1 MRKLNLLFLLIL
13 TSPFYLKGMEY
24 TTVLKGKVVDRES
37 TTLYIIK
44 EVDDVRYQ
52 SEEISIDENG
62 YFLHDLNFSAIEA
75 YQLIFKDELDKGAWR
90 PITFFPDND
99 TIEFVLYSFELAD
112 NHEIRNSK
120 LSNKIA
126 ELYLNMQNEF
136 MPKYEYLSEKLDSL
150 SRINEINS
158 GYGQEI
164 LDQLNNLTN
173 ESLYY
178 GLRYAKNEKNPFGY
192 YLFIDILRQ
201 VKESRVVPIDTLN
214 FYQTI
219 FKTAMPHHSYNEY
232 STLFINGMAKI
243 NVGEQF
249 IDFAAP
255 DLNGN
260 KHNISELL
268 KNNRYT
274 IIDMWAPWCSPCI
287 GKSRSILQDYEELSN
302 YGLGVIGVVGGIG
315 SQEQFEQAIKKHSYP
330 WLMLSEISDN
340 NQLWRKYNMANSGGS
355 QFLVDRDG
363 VILGINLSVAEI
375 MEIIR

>member
-1 MRKLNLLFLLIL
+1 
-13 TSPFYLKGMEY
+13 MEY

-37 TTLYIIK
+37 TTLYILK

-52 SEEISIDENG
+52 SEQISIDENG
-62 YFLHDLNFSAIEA
+62 EFLYHLNFSAIEA

-120 LSNKIA
+120 LSNKLA
-126 ELYLNMQNEF
+126 EFYTNVQNEL
-136 MPKYEYLSEKLDSL
+136 MPKYDLSVKLDSL

-164 LDQLNNLTN
+164 LDQLNNLSN

-178 GLRYAKNEKNPFGY
+178 GLRYAKKEKNPLGY
-192 YLFIDILRQ
+192 YLFIYILRQ
-201 VKESRVVPIDTLN
+201 VKENPVISIDTLN
-214 FYQTI
+214 YYQTI
-219 FKTAMPHHSYNEY
+219 FETAMPHHPYNDF
-232 STLFINGMAKI
+232 SSLFIKGLTRI
-243 NVGEQF
+243 DVGELF
-249 IDFAAP
+249 IDFTAP

-274 IIDMWAPWCSPCI
+274 ILDMWAPWCSPCI
-287 GKSRSILQDYEELSN
+287 GKSRSVLRDYEDLSN
-302 YGLGVIGVVGGIG
+302 YGLGVIGIVGGIR
-315 SQEQFEQAIKKHSYP
+315 SQEQFKQAIEKHSYP

-355 QFLVDRDG
+355 QFLVDQDG
-363 VILGINLSVAEI
+363 VILGINLTVDEI
-375 MEIIR
+375 MEIIRK